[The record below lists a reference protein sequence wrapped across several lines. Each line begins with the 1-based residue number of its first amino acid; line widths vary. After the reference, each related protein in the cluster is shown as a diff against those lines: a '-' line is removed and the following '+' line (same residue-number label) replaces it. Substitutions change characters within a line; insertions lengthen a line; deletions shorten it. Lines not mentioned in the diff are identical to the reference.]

1 MPDWVRQA
9 AQQTVG
15 TLDPETKAVVLLD
28 EFKYTIPGG
37 DDIIE
42 RYRRVVKIV
51 RKEGREEGDFSVWV
65 SHQGKVL
72 SVHGWSI
79 DKAGHEYEIKDKDF
93 SEKTP
98 YSYVLYDDVHIRR
111 AQVPAAEPGSIVA
124 FEYEARR
131 KVWIRELNW
140 FFQEDNPVREARLIL
155 QLPAGWE
162 YKGSWASA
170 WPFSPRQHRKWECN
184 GPSAMCP
191 KSRSNLGCPRSFPV
205 GPDGDSQTPGLD
217 EKAISV

>member
-1 MPDWVRQA
+1 MPDWVHQA

-28 EFKYTIPGG
+28 EFKYTIPGA

-79 DKAGHEYEIKDKDF
+79 DKAGHEYEVKDKEF
-93 SEKTP
+93 TERTP
-98 YSYVLYDDVHIRR
+98 TPTLFMMMSTC
-111 AQVPAAEPGSIVA
+111 
-124 FEYEARR
+124 ARR
-131 KVWIRELNW
+131 TCL
-140 FFQEDNPVREARLIL
+140 PPTPARSL
-155 QLPAGWE
+155 
-162 YKGSWASA
+162 
-170 WPFSPRQHRKWECN
+170 
-184 GPSAMCP
+184 
-191 KSRSNLGCPRSFPV
+191 RSNTKRVAKCGS
-205 GPDGDSQTPGLD
+205 GS
-217 EKAISV
+217 